1 MYKFTSCTNYISTNR
16 LLKLSF
22 PVIFLFLFTFSAVSS
37 ETEKEDLKN
46 LNDFREK
53 VYLHTDKSYYNAGDD
68 LWFKVYLV
76 DAYSN
81 RPEALSSIVHVN
93 LINTIGEI
101 VLSRM
106 VQINEGC
113 GISDLKLPENL
124 IIGEYTIRAY
134 TNFMQNFNDSC
145 FFRKKIFVNS
155 SWTNKIAN
163 QKAIEDVSQKSTIEP
178 KPDVQFF
185 PEGGYMVD
193 GFLNRIGFKAVA
205 FNGKG
210 IEVSGTI
217 IDNSEEKVVDFKT
230 TNMGLGMIKF
240 APVKDKTYRARIV
253 YNNTEYIYNL
263 PMALS
268 SGALMQVTE
277 QPDAYSI
284 LIHSTLANGVK
295 NFKFVGKQKNRVV
308 NGSELTSELEGAK
321 FKISKSLLEEGIA
334 QFTLYD
340 NNNVPLCERLV
351 FVEKEDSINKVSLYT
366 PRTNYGKRELIE
378 LEISPEQVNN
388 QSLNANMSLAVTD
401 ISGTETVK
409 FGFDIKSYLLLNSD
423 LRGEIEQPGY
433 YFYSDDP
440 QRKQVLDL
448 LMMTQGWR
456 QFIINDINANASPKF
471 PHETGI
477 SLEGD
482 VKRFSSQGKPA
493 KAQVSLVYSN
503 QGEVV
508 TSDVVTDDRG
518 HFAFEDLDFADGTSI
533 ILQAKT
539 YKERKEK
546 SIDHPNTNY
555 YIVMDSLVVPKEPI
569 RSTISPASV
578 KSHEENSL
586 SSQPIAEEPEIAFQT
601 QKGDILIEEVKVA
614 AKKIDRFAEKRFASS
629 IYTIYSNNLD
639 FKEIRKKGDYGNV
652 FQALRGRI
660 AGVQILGDMNN
671 PRIIM
676 RGIKSFGFSPSDNLQ
691 ASAEAVVNANP
702 DSKPLFLLDGVP
714 TDINVIVDIPVSQ
727 IDFVDVLKNA
737 SVYGSRSV
745 NGVFAIYTLKPTDVL
760 DKTEVGS
767 SDKCILKFNSP
778 GYNIARKFYE
788 PVYESTN
795 SNQDKPDNRST
806 IYWNPMIKLKNQD
819 KIDVAF
825 YSADLPT
832 TYKITLEGITSEG
845 GIIKS
850 EKFIH
855 VK

>member
-1 MYKFTSCTNYISTNR
+1 MKNISTNR

-22 PVIFLFLFTFSAVSS
+22 PIIILFLYSFSSIPY

-53 VYLHTDKSYYNAGDD
+53 VYLHTDKSYYNSGDD

-81 RPEALSSIVHVN
+81 RPEALSNIVHVN
-93 LINTIGEI
+93 LINVSGAL

-106 VQINEGC
+106 VRINEGC
-113 GISDLKLPENL
+113 GIGDFKLPDNL

-134 TNFMQNFNDSC
+134 TNFMRNFNDSC

-163 QKAIEDVSQKSTIEP
+163 QKVIEDVSPKSTIEP

-193 GFLNRIGFKAVA
+193 GFLNRIGFKAVG

-210 IEVSGTI
+210 IEISGSI
-217 IDNSEEKVVDFKT
+217 IDNSEEKIVDFKT
-230 TNMGLGMIKF
+230 TNLGLGMIKF
-240 APVKDKTYRARIV
+240 APMKDKTYRARIV
-253 YNNTEYIYNL
+253 YNNMEYIYNL
-263 PMALS
+263 PMALT

-277 QPDAYSI
+277 EPDAYSI
-284 LIHSTLANGVK
+284 LIHSTLVNGVK

-321 FKISKSLLEEGIA
+321 FKISKSLLEQGIA

-351 FVEKEDSINKVSLYT
+351 FVEKEDSINKVRLYT

-378 LEISPEQVNN
+378 LEISPEQVKN

-401 ISGTETVK
+401 ISGTETDQ

-456 QFIINDINANASPKF
+456 QFILNDTLNTNTSPKF
-471 PHETGI
+471 PHETAI

-482 VKRFSSQGKPA
+482 VKRFSSKGKPA
-493 KAQVSLVYSN
+493 KAQVSLIYPN

-508 TSDVVTDDRG
+508 TGNVVTDDRG
-518 HFAFEDLDFADGTSI
+518 HFAFENLDFADGTSI
-533 ILQAKT
+533 MLQAKT

-569 RSTISPASV
+569 RGTISPASD
-578 KSHEENSL
+578 KSQEQNSP
-586 SSQPIAEEPEIAFQT
+586 SSQTTAEEPEIAFQT

-614 AKKIDRFAEKRFASS
+614 AKKIDRFAEKR
-629 IYTIYSNNLD
+629 ILYTIPSINLD

-652 FQALRGRI
+652 FQALRGRL
-660 AGVQILGDMNN
+660 AGVRILGDMNN
-671 PRIIM
+671 PMIIM
-676 RGIKSFGFSPSDNLQ
+676 RGNGTLGFQNG
-691 ASAEAVVNANP
+691 AVVTNNSVINASPNT
-702 DSKPLFLLDGVP
+702 DPLFLLDGFP
-714 TDINVIVDIPVSQ
+714 TQKEVILNIPLSQ
-727 IDFVDVLKNA
+727 IDFVDVLKGGQA
-737 SVYGSRSV
+737 AIYGSQGI
-745 NGVFAIYTLKPTDVL
+745 NGILAVYTLRPNDVL
-760 DKTEVGS
+760 DKTKVGS

-778 GYNIARKFYE
+778 GYSIARKFYE

-795 SNQDKPDNRST
+795 SVQDKPDNRST
-806 IYWNPMIKLKNQD
+806 IYWNPMIELKNQD

>member
-1 MYKFTSCTNYISTNR
+1 MNHISTNR

-22 PVIFLFLFTFSAVSS
+22 PIIVLFLYSFSSIQS
-37 ETEKEDLKN
+37 ETEKEEVKK
-46 LNDFREK
+46 LNDFHEK

-81 RPEALSSIVHVN
+81 RPEALSNIVHVN
-93 LINTIGEI
+93 LINMSGAL

-106 VQINEGC
+106 VRINEGC
-113 GISDLKLPENL
+113 GIGDFKLPDNL

-134 TNFMQNFNDSC
+134 TNFMRNFNDSC

-163 QKAIEDVSQKSTIEP
+163 QKAIEDVGPKSTIEP

-193 GFLNRIGFKAVA
+193 GFLNRIGFKAVG

-210 IEVSGTI
+210 IEVSGSI
-217 IDNSEEKVVDFKT
+217 IDNSDEKIVDFKT
-230 TNMGLGMIKF
+230 TNLGLGMIKF
-240 APVKDKTYRARIV
+240 APMKDKTYRARIV
-253 YNNTEYIYNL
+253 YNNMKYIYNL
-263 PMALS
+263 PMALT

-277 QPDAYSI
+277 EPDAYSI
-284 LIHSTLANGVK
+284 LIHSSLANGVK

-321 FKISKSLLEEGIA
+321 FKISKSLLEQGIA

-351 FVEKEDSINKVSLYT
+351 FVEKEDSINKVKLYT

-378 LEISPEQVNN
+378 LEISPEQVKN
-388 QSLNANMSLAVTD
+388 QSLNANMSLSVTD
-401 ISGTETVK
+401 ISGTETDK

-456 QFIINDINANASPKF
+456 QFILNDTLNANTSPKF

-482 VKRFSSQGKPA
+482 VKRLSSKGKPA
-493 KAQVSLVYSN
+493 KAQVSLIYPN

-518 HFAFEDLDFADGTSI
+518 HFAFENLDFADGTSI
-533 ILQAKT
+533 MLQAKT

-555 YIVMDSLVVPKEPI
+555 YIVMDSLVVPKESI
-569 RSTISPASV
+569 SSTISSGSY
-578 KSHEENSL
+578 KSPLANSP
-586 SSQPIAEEPEIAFQT
+586 SNQTTAEEPEIAFQT

-614 AKKIDRFAEKRFASS
+614 AKKIDRFAEKRLMYS
-629 IYTIYSNNLD
+629 IPSNNLN
-639 FKEIRKKGDYGNV
+639 FKEIRKRGDYGNV
-652 FQALRGRI
+652 FQAIRGRI
-660 AGVQILGDMNN
+660 AGVRILGDMNN
-671 PRIIM
+671 PRIII
-676 RGIKSFGFSPSDNLQ
+676 RGLGSFGFSPTTS
-691 ASAEAVVNANP
+691 ASVSNTSVVYANP
-702 DSKPLFLLDGVP
+702 NTTPLILLDGVP
-714 TDINVIVDIPVSQ
+714 TDISLIVNIPVSQ
-727 IDFVDVLKNA
+727 IDFVDVLKGGQA
-737 SVYGSRSV
+737 TIYGSQGV
-745 NGVFAIYTLKPTDVL
+745 NGVLAIYTLKPSDVL

-767 SDKCILKFNSP
+767 SDKCILKFNPP
-778 GYNIARKFYE
+778 GYSIARKFYE

-795 SNQDKPDNRST
+795 SIQDKPDNRST
-806 IYWNPMIKLKNQD
+806 IYWNPMIKFKNQD

>member
-1 MYKFTSCTNYISTNR
+1 MKNISTNQ
-16 LLKLSF
+16 LLKLLF
-22 PVIFLFLFTFSAVSS
+22 PIIILFLYSFSSIPY

-81 RPEALSSIVHVN
+81 RPEALSNIVHVN
-93 LINTIGEI
+93 LINVSGSL

-106 VQINEGC
+106 VRINEGC
-113 GISDLKLPENL
+113 GIGDFKLPDNL

-134 TNFMQNFNDSC
+134 TNFMRNFNDSC

-163 QKAIEDVSQKSTIEP
+163 QKVIEDVSPKSTIEP

-185 PEGGYMVD
+185 PEGGYMVV
-193 GFLNRIGFKAVA
+193 GFLNRIGFKAVG

-210 IEVSGTI
+210 IEVSGSI
-217 IDNSEEKVVDFKT
+217 IDNSEEKIVDFKT
-230 TNMGLGMIKF
+230 TNLGLGMIKF
-240 APVKDKTYRARIV
+240 APMKDKTYRARIV

-263 PMALS
+263 PMALT

-277 QPDAYSI
+277 EPDAYSI

-321 FKISKSLLEEGIA
+321 FKISKSLLEQGIA

-351 FVEKEDSINKVSLYT
+351 FVEKEDSINKVKLYT
-366 PRTNYGKRELIE
+366 PRKNYEKRELIE
-378 LEISPEQVNN
+378 LEISPEQSKN
-388 QSLNANMSLAVTD
+388 QSLHANMSLSVTD
-401 ISGTETVK
+401 ISGTETGK

-456 QFIINDINANASPKF
+456 QFILNDTLNANASPKF

-477 SLEGD
+477 NLEGD

-508 TSDVVTDDRG
+508 TNDVVTDDRG
-518 HFAFEDLDFADGTSI
+518 HFAFENLDFADGTSI
-533 ILQAKT
+533 MLQAKT
-539 YKERKEK
+539 YNERKGK

-569 RSTISPASV
+569 QGTISPASD
-578 KSHEENSL
+578 KSQEQNSP
-586 SSQPIAEEPEIAFQT
+586 SSQTIAEEPEIAFQT

-614 AKKIDRFAEKRFASS
+614 AKKIDRFAEKRRM
-629 IYTIYSNNLD
+629 YTSPSNELD
-639 FKEIRKKGDYGNV
+639 FKDIRKNGDYGNV
-652 FQALRGRI
+652 FQALRGRL
-660 AGVQILGDMNN
+660 AGVRILGDMNN
-671 PRIIM
+671 PKIII
-676 RGIKSFGFSPSDNLQ
+676 RGDRFLGIISPP
-691 ASAEAVVNANP
+691 NP
-702 DSKPLFLLDGVP
+702 TPLILLDGVP
-714 TDINVIVDIPVSQ
+714 TDKDVIVNLPLSQ
-727 IDFVDVLKNA
+727 IDFVDVLKGGQA
-737 SVYGSRSV
+737 AIYGSQGV
-745 NGVFAIYTLKPTDVL
+745 NGVIAVYTLRPNEVL

-767 SDKCILKFNSP
+767 SDKCILRFNSP
-778 GYNIARKFYE
+778 GYSIARKFYE

-795 SNQDKPDNRST
+795 SVQDKPDNRST
-806 IYWNPMIKLKNQD
+806 IYWNPMIELKNQD
-819 KIDVAF
+819 KIDIAF

>member
-1 MYKFTSCTNYISTNR
+1 MKDISTNR
-16 LLKLSF
+16 LLKLLF
-22 PVIFLFLFTFSAVSS
+22 PIIILFLYSFSSIQS

-81 RPEALSSIVHVN
+81 RPEALSNIVHVN
-93 LINTIGEI
+93 LINVSGAL

-106 VQINEGC
+106 VRINEGC
-113 GISDLKLPENL
+113 GIGDFKLPDNL

-134 TNFMQNFNDSC
+134 TNFMRNFSDSC

-163 QKAIEDVSQKSTIEP
+163 QKVIEDVSPKSTIEP

-185 PEGGYMVD
+185 PEGGYMVV
-193 GFLNRIGFKAVA
+193 GFLNRIGFKAVR

-210 IEVSGTI
+210 IEISGSI
-217 IDNSEEKVVDFKT
+217 IDNSEEKIVDFKT
-230 TNMGLGMIKF
+230 TNLGFGMIKF
-240 APVKDKTYRARIV
+240 APMKDKTYRARIV
-253 YNNTEYIYNL
+253 YNNIEYIYNL
-263 PMALS
+263 PMALT

-277 QPDAYSI
+277 EPDAYSI

-321 FKISKSLLEEGIA
+321 FKISKSLLDQGIA

-351 FVEKEDSINKVSLYT
+351 FVEKEDSINKVKLYT
-366 PRTNYGKRELIE
+366 PRTNYGKRELVE
-378 LEISPEQVNN
+378 LEISPEQVKN
-388 QSLNANMSLAVTD
+388 QSMNANMSLSVTD
-401 ISGTETVK
+401 ISGTETGK

-456 QFIINDINANASPKF
+456 QFILNDTLNANTSPKF

-477 SLEGD
+477 SLEGH

-518 HFAFEDLDFADGTSI
+518 HFAYENLDFADGTSI
-533 ILQAKT
+533 MLQAKT
-539 YKERKEK
+539 HKERKEK
-546 SIDHPNTNY
+546 TIDHPNTNY
-555 YIVMDSLVVPKEPI
+555 YIVMDSLAVPKEPI
-569 RSTISPASV
+569 RGTISPTSDKNQEV
-578 KSHEENSL
+578 NSP
-586 SSQPIAEEPEIAFQT
+586 SSQTIPEEPEIAFQT

-614 AKKIDRFAEKRFASS
+614 AKKIDRFAEKRRM
-629 IYTIYSNNLD
+629 YTSPSNELD
-639 FKEIRKKGDYGNV
+639 FKDIRKKGDYGNV
-652 FQALRGRI
+652 FQAIRGRI
-660 AGVQILGDMNN
+660 AGVRIFGDINKPTIIIRGDRSLGF
-671 PRIIM
+671 
-676 RGIKSFGFSPSDNLQ
+676 KSP
-691 ASAEAVVNANP
+691 ANP
-702 DSKPLFLLDGVP
+702 TPLILLDGVP
-714 TDINVIVDIPVSQ
+714 TDIEVIVNLPLSQ
-727 IDFVDVLKNA
+727 IDFVDVLKGGRTA
-737 SVYGSRSV
+737 IYGSQ
-745 NGVFAIYTLKPTDVL
+745 GVGGVIAVYTLKPTDVL
-760 DKTEVGS
+760 DKSEVGS

-778 GYNIARKFYE
+778 GYSIARKFYE

-806 IYWNPMIKLKNQD
+806 IYWNPMIELKNQD

-845 GIIKS
+845 GIIRS
-850 EKFIH
+850 VKFIH

>member
-1 MYKFTSCTNYISTNR
+1 MNHISTNR
-16 LLKLSF
+16 LLKFSF
-22 PVIFLFLFTFSAVSS
+22 PIIILFLYSFSTIQS
-37 ETEKEDLKN
+37 ETEKGEVKK

-53 VYLHTDKSYYNAGDD
+53 VYLHTDKSFYNAGND

-81 RPEALSSIVHVN
+81 RPEALSNIVHVN
-93 LINTIGEI
+93 LINVSGAL

-106 VQINEGC
+106 VKINEGC
-113 GISDLKLPENL
+113 GIGDFKLPNNL

-134 TNFMQNFNDSC
+134 TNFMRNFNDSC

-163 QKAIEDVSQKSTIEP
+163 QKAIEDVGQKSTTEP

-193 GFLNRIGFKAVA
+193 GFLNHIGFKAVG

-210 IEVSGTI
+210 IEISGTI
-217 IDNSEEKVVDFKT
+217 IDNSEDKIVDFKT
-230 TNMGLGMIKF
+230 TNLGLGMIKF
-240 APVKDKTYRARIV
+240 APMKDKTYRARIV
-253 YNNTEYIYNL
+253 YNNIEYIYNL
-263 PMALS
+263 PLPLS

-277 QPDAYSI
+277 LPDAYSI
-284 LIHSTLANGVK
+284 LIHSTLDNGVK

-321 FKISKSLLEEGIA
+321 FKISKSLLEQGIA

-351 FVEKEDSINKVSLYT
+351 FVEKEDSINKVRLYT
-366 PRTNYGKRELIE
+366 PRTNYGKRDLVE
-378 LEISPEQVNN
+378 LEISPEQVKNK
-388 QSLNANMSLAVTD
+388 SLNANMSLAVTD
-401 ISGTETVK
+401 ISGTETDK

-456 QFIINDINANASPKF
+456 QFILNDTLIANASPKF
-471 PHETGI
+471 LHEAGI
-477 SLEGD
+477 NLEGE

-508 TSDVVTDDRG
+508 TSDVVTDGRG
-518 HFAFEDLDFADGTSI
+518 HFAFENLDFADGTSI
-533 ILQAKT
+533 MLQAKT

-555 YIVMDSLVVPKEPI
+555 CIVMDSLVVPKEPI
-569 RSTISPASV
+569 RSPISPASD
-578 KSHEENSL
+578 KSQEVNSPF
-586 SSQPIAEEPEIAFQT
+586 SQTIAEEPEIAFQT

-614 AKKIDRFAEKRFASS
+614 AKKIDRFAEKRLM
-629 IYTIYSNNLD
+629 YTSPSNELD
-639 FKEIRKKGDYGNV
+639 FKDIRKKGDYGNV
-652 FQALRGRI
+652 FQALRGRL
-660 AGVQILGDMNN
+660 AGVRILGDMNN
-671 PRIIM
+671 PKIII
-676 RGIKSFGFSPSDNLQ
+676 RGDRSFAFKSP
-691 ASAEAVVNANP
+691 VNP
-702 DSKPLFLLDGVP
+702 MPLILLDGVP
-714 TDINVIVDIPVSQ
+714 TDQEVIVNLPLSQ
-727 IDFVDVLKNA
+727 IDFVDVLKGGRA
-737 SVYGSRSV
+737 AIYGSQ
-745 NGVFAIYTLKPTDVL
+745 GVSGVLAIYTLKPSDVL
-760 DKTEVGS
+760 DKSEVGN
-767 SDKCILKFNSP
+767 SDKCILKFNPP
-778 GYNIARKFYE
+778 GYIIARKFYE

-795 SNQDKPDNRST
+795 SLQDKPDNRST
-806 IYWNPMIKLKNQD
+806 IYWNPMIELKNQD
-819 KIDVAF
+819 KINVAF

-845 GIIKS
+845 GIIRS